1 MFRHIARAL
10 LALVCLFAA
19 TACASLG
26 AAMAP
31 QGPPAGSES
40 ASRLVDGPYP
50 VLRRE
55 LELVDGSRS
64 TPSNRGSPGSPT
76 RTLETSVWAPQGA
89 SGALPLVVYSHGYL
103 SSRDEA
109 APLARHLASHGYV
122 VVAPDFPLSNGEAP
136 GGPTLRDVASQPGDL
151 RFLVDTLLDPAAGS
165 ELPVRVDPAR
175 IAAVGLSLGGL
186 TTTLVAFHPALRDP
200 RVRAAVSIAGPA
212 AIFLPRFFAGV
223 DLPFLMIAG
232 TDDLIV
238 DYASNARPI
247 LERVPHATLLTL
259 AGGSHVGFAGGLP
272 FLVDLWRNPDTLGCR
287 ELLRRLP
294 QDLDG
299 PNPFAALGGPEQGI
313 LPDPGGPSPC
323 SRDSDALAMRPRR
336 QQLLLHLGVRAF
348 LDAELGATSEERG
361 AAWTYLT
368 TTLPRELGDA
378 SLATRGMAQP

>member
-1 MFRHIARAL
+1 MFRRISRAL
-10 LALVCLFAA
+10 LALGCLLAA

-40 ASRLVDGPYP
+40 ARRLVDGPYP
-50 VLRRE
+50 VLHRE
-55 LELVDGSRS
+55 LELVDESRS
-64 TPSNRGSPGSPT
+64 TPSNHGTPGSST
-76 RTLETSVWAPQGA
+76 RTLATSVWAPEGA
-89 SGALPLVVYSHGYL
+89 SGAVPLVVYSHGFT

-109 APLARHLASHGYV
+109 APLAHHLASHGYV

-136 GGPTLRDVASQPGDL
+136 GGATLRDIASQPGDL
-151 RFLVDTLLDPAAGS
+151 RFLVDTLLDPATGP
-165 ELPVRVDPAR
+165 ELPARIDPAR
-175 IAAVGLSLGGL
+175 VAAVGLSLGGL
-186 TTTLVAFHPALRDP
+186 TTTLVAFHPELRDG
-200 RVRAAVSIAGPA
+200 RVRAAISIAGPGA
-212 AIFLPRFFAGV
+212 LFAPRFFSGV
-223 DLPFLMIAG
+223 EVPFLMIAG

-238 DYASNARPI
+238 DYAANAPPI
-247 LERVPHATLLTL
+247 LERAPHATLLTL

-287 ELLRRLP
+287 ELLRWLP

-313 LPDPGGPSPC
+313 LPDPDGPPPC
-323 SRDSDALAMRPRR
+323 SRETGALAMRPRR

-348 LDAELGATSEERG
+348 LDAELGATPEERG

-378 SLATRGMAQP
+378 SLATRGMVQP